1 LKGYTN
7 KKNTKV
13 NILVFGDLMLDTYL
27 WGNCSRISPE
37 APVQI
42 IDVKKETN
50 LIGGA
55 GNVAN
60 NLISLGASVDLLS
73 VVGDC
78 EVARSLIDLI
88 KKSGI
93 GHNKIIKSSKRQTSK
108 KTRVISSQQ
117 QVLRFD
123 SESSENID
131 KVFEDKLFNM
141 LLRSIDDY
149 DIVVISDY
157 AKGVCTK
164 SLTQRVINICNE
176 RNLKVLIDPKGTD
189 YSKYK
194 NAYLLTPNARE
205 LSEAT
210 NIALN
215 DESKIEE
222 ALKEI
227 KKQCNL
233 DIAMVTLS
241 EKGIGVID
249 NGFKIFPTHSR
260 EVFDV
265 TGAGDTVIS
274 AIAYALALDYK
285 INAAIKF
292 ANLAASIVVGKIGAS
307 TASFNEILEYE
318 TAFHLTSSFSN
329 VKTNVEIVKI
339 VADLKLRDKKIVF
352 TNGCFDI
359 LHSGH
364 LSYLEKAKEFGDILI
379 VGVNS
384 DQSVKKLKGKKRP
397 IINEKE
403 RAFLIAGLEVVDY
416 VVIFNEETPLRL
428 IESIKPNTLVKG
440 SDYQNQTIVG
450 SEIVQEVQLVDF
462 VTGKSSS
469 NIIRKILEDV

>member
-13 NILVFGDLMLDTYL
+13 NILVFGDLMIDTYL

-249 NGFKIFPTHSR
+249 NGFKIFPTHSK

-364 LSYLEKAKEFGDILI
+364 LSY
-379 VGVNS
+379 
-384 DQSVKKLKGKKRP
+384 
-397 IINEKE
+397 
-403 RAFLIAGLEVVDY
+403 
-416 VVIFNEETPLRL
+416 
-428 IESIKPNTLVKG
+428 
-440 SDYQNQTIVG
+440 
-450 SEIVQEVQLVDF
+450 
-462 VTGKSSS
+462 
-469 NIIRKILEDV
+469 